1 MTRFRHSRER
11 GNPGKSIPPRRETP
25 AFAGVTA
32 LETFYEAIK
41 FDLHAFILLMNVLN
55 FGPISPISNFQFQVS
70 SRERL
75 LYFFTGS

>member
-32 LETFYEAIK
+32 LETFYETIK
-41 FDLHAFILLMNVLN
+41 DKKSITRSK
-55 FGPISPISNFQFQVS
+55 PIV
-70 SRERL
+70 ERRQK
-75 LYFFTGS
+75 

>member
-41 FDLHAFILLMNVLN
+41 
-55 FGPISPISNFQFQVS
+55 VS
-70 SRERL
+70 CSKAG
-75 LYFFTGS
+75 YPGKKMTPM